1 MIAALLSIS
10 SLRDAG
16 ARGEIADVTGR
27 LSGEKI
33 EIKFP
38 GRRLGGVEAGA
49 VPVAETAS
57 EPAGAT
63 AQTGAPTGV
72 PSGDSKLRLLKISA
86 LRGCARAGD
95 IHRGDL
101 LMVFSPDGEVLHSQR
116 LCPIFGSTIKAGSH
130 SDARPVSSLRIAL
143 FSLRW
148 RKAAGVKVLREP
160 SWLPFRYTKREVLIP
175 MRDGV
180 RLYTAIYEP
189 CGVKNAPKCSTPQ
202 GLGVGGASKTAKNAA
217 ALFRSRAD
225 RGSAPTVARRGHSA
239 STTVARIDSS
249 EPGWHSHPYRLTLAV
264 CPTKNPDRYEWMA
277 EKATEVGLDVLV
289 PVIGDRSERKVLG
302 KEERLTKILLS
313 AAKQSLKGAV
323 PQLAA
328 PVSVRDFIASLT
340 PAASAPGIAAASAA
354 VSPLDCQN
362 RPKTLEAQASEP
374 GFPSKSAENASRP
387 APTPSPAAALAP
399 IPGATPAA
407 ASSLRLIAYC
417 SDEVQPRA
425 SIMALLRDF
434 WEVKVQNRPKMNF
447 DPLQNQGESAF
458 SPKNELSLSEVGAAP
473 AGATTAR
480 ATPADEAPSA
490 TPAPDATP
498 EIIVLIGPEGDFSPE
513 EVRAAIAAGFI
524 PVSLGASRLRT
535 ETAAVTAAEAVY
547 LSLL

>member
-1 MIAALLSIS
+1 MEIFYSDDIQGPILSLPAEEAAHCVRVLRHRPGDPIDVIDGRGTLYHCTLLDPASD
-10 SLRDAG
+10 L
-16 ARGEIADVTGR
+16 ADT
-27 LSGEKI
+27 
-33 EIKFP
+33 
-38 GRRLGGVEAGA
+38 
-49 VPVAETAS
+49 
-57 EPAGAT
+57 
-63 AQTGAPTGV
+63 
-72 PSGDSKLRLLKISA
+72 PSGAGIDLPVGGGSKNGR
-86 LRGCARAGD
+86 
-95 IHRGDL
+95 
-101 LMVFSPDGEVLHSQR
+101 
-116 LCPIFGSTIKAGSH
+116 
-130 SDARPVSSLRIAL
+130 
-143 FSLRW
+143 
-148 RKAAGVKVLREP
+148 
-160 SWLPFRYTKREVLIP
+160 
-175 MRDGV
+175 
-180 RLYTAIYEP
+180 
-189 CGVKNAPKCSTPQ
+189 KCSTPQ

-217 ALFRSRAD
+217 APFRSSSYRN
-225 RGSAPTVARRGHSA
+225 SATVARPGHGA
-239 STTVARIDSS
+239 APTVARIDSA

-302 KEERLTKILLS
+302 KEERLQKILLS

-328 PVSVRDFIASLT
+328 PVSVRDFIASL
-340 PAASAPGIAAASAA
+340 AP
-354 VSPLDCQN
+354 
-362 RPKTLEAQASEP
+362 
-374 GFPSKSAENASRP
+374 
-387 APTPSPAAALAP
+387 
-399 IPGATPAA
+399 

-425 SIMALLRDF
+425 SIMALLREF

-458 SPKNELSLSEVGAAP
+458 SPKNELSLGEVG
-473 AGATTAR
+473 

>member
-1 MIAALLSIS
+1 MEIFYSDDIQGSILTLPAEEAAHCVRVLRHRPGDHIDVIDGCGTLYHCTLLN
-10 SLRDAG
+10 
-16 ARGEIADVTGR
+16 
-27 LSGEKI
+27 
-33 EIKFP
+33 P
-38 GRRLGGVEAGA
+38 
-49 VPVAETAS
+49 AS
-57 EPAGAT
+57 DFANT
-63 AQTGAPTGV
+63 
-72 PSGDSKLRLLKISA
+72 PSGAGIDLPVGGGSKNGR
-86 LRGCARAGD
+86 
-95 IHRGDL
+95 
-101 LMVFSPDGEVLHSQR
+101 
-116 LCPIFGSTIKAGSH
+116 
-130 SDARPVSSLRIAL
+130 
-143 FSLRW
+143 
-148 RKAAGVKVLREP
+148 
-160 SWLPFRYTKREVLIP
+160 
-175 MRDGV
+175 
-180 RLYTAIYEP
+180 
-189 CGVKNAPKCSTPQ
+189 KCSTPQ

-374 GFPSKSAENASRP
+374 GLPSKSAENASRR
-387 APTPSPAAALAP
+387 APTP
-399 IPGATPAA
+399 GTAA

-524 PVSLGASRLRT
+524 PVSLGSSRLRT

>member
-1 MIAALLSIS
+1 MEIFYSDDIQGSILTLPAEEAAHCVRVLRHRPGDHIDVIDGRGTLYHCTLLNPASD
-10 SLRDAG
+10 L
-16 ARGEIADVTGR
+16 ADT
-27 LSGEKI
+27 
-33 EIKFP
+33 
-38 GRRLGGVEAGA
+38 
-49 VPVAETAS
+49 
-57 EPAGAT
+57 
-63 AQTGAPTGV
+63 
-72 PSGDSKLRLLKISA
+72 PSGAGIDLPVGGGSKNGR
-86 LRGCARAGD
+86 
-95 IHRGDL
+95 
-101 LMVFSPDGEVLHSQR
+101 
-116 LCPIFGSTIKAGSH
+116 
-130 SDARPVSSLRIAL
+130 
-143 FSLRW
+143 
-148 RKAAGVKVLREP
+148 
-160 SWLPFRYTKREVLIP
+160 
-175 MRDGV
+175 
-180 RLYTAIYEP
+180 
-189 CGVKNAPKCSTPQ
+189 KCSTP
-202 GLGVGGASKTAKNAA
+202 S
-217 ALFRSRAD
+217 RSRAD

-239 STTVARIDSS
+239 STTVACIDSA

-302 KEERLTKILLS
+302 KEERLAKILLS
-313 AAKQSLKGAV
+313 ATKQSLKGAV

-340 PAASAPGIAAASAA
+340 PAASAPGNSASAATTAAASSA
-354 VSPLDCQN
+354 VDCQN

-374 GFPSKSAENASRP
+374 GLPSKSAENASRR
-387 APTPSPAAALAP
+387 APTP
-399 IPGATPAA
+399 GTAA

-458 SPKNELSLSEVGAAP
+458 SPKNELSLGEVGATPAGATPAGATPVGATPAGAAP
-473 AGATTAR
+473 AGATPAGATPVG